1 MSSPNVH
8 LPLVI
13 NWHLTEACNFHCRYC
28 YAKWDRAGSPRDL
41 VRSGPRRGKLL
52 KAIHDYFRP
61 DNPGNP
67 LHGQL
72 AWDSLRLNLAGG
84 EPLLYQRELPD
95 LLDQALQV
103 GFETSIIT
111 NGHLLSEE
119 SIARIAPML
128 SWLGLSVDS
137 HNEDTNRLIGR
148 ADARGRVIASP
159 DLIRIAKAA
168 RRANPNLRI
177 KLNTVVN
184 SLNYRESLAPLLDS
198 IAPDKWKV
206 LRVLPVVTDDLSI
219 SHTQFESFVA
229 NHCAYRSIM
238 TVEDNS
244 AMTESYIMLDP
255 FGRFFQN
262 RPEPTRGYRYSAP
275 ALEAGVEQAFHQIH
289 FNASRFQSR
298 YVQANPAR
306 GMP

>member
-1 MSSPNVH
+1 MSSTNVH

-28 YAKWDRAGSPRDL
+28 YAKWDRSGSPRDL
-41 VRSGPRRGKLL
+41 VRSGPKRGALL

-61 DNPGNP
+61 DNPCNP
-67 LHGQL
+67 LHDQL
-72 AWDSLRLNLAGG
+72 TWDGLRLNLAGG
-84 EPLLYQRELPD
+84 EPLLYQQELPE
-95 LLDQALQV
+95 LLAQALQV
-103 GFETSIIT
+103 GFDTSIIT
-111 NGHLLSEE
+111 NGHVLSET
-119 SIARIAPML
+119 SIARIAPLL

-137 HNEDTNRLIGR
+137 HNEDTNRIIGR
-148 ADARGRVIASP
+148 ADARGRVITSP
-159 DLIRIAKAA
+159 NLIRIAKAA
-168 RRANPNLRI
+168 RNANPNLRI

-184 SLNYRESLAPLLDS
+184 RLNYRESLAPLLDS

-219 SHTQFESFVA
+219 SHSQFESFVA
-229 NHCAYRSIM
+229 SHYAYRTIM

-262 RPEPTRGYRYSAP
+262 SVAPKQGYQYSDP
-275 ALEAGVEQAFHQIH
+275 ILDAGIDQAFDQIK
-289 FNASRFQSR
+289 FNAIRFQSR
-298 YVQANPAR
+298 YGSQAPTGGAR
-306 GMP
+306 